1 MPPQKLPLHQRLIS
15 FVYELMQR
23 FAALSIV
30 AFGFVGP
37 FVLGLIALTLPDI
50 TEVGYPEEITAEY
63 MVQMS
68 LSPFPDPDNE
78 VLDATERLMQ
88 APKER
93 PDPDSDIDPD
103 AEPTPKNKDELDL
116 EQNSETGPPQPKKP
130 DPVKENTQRPS
141 GSQVAGVQRGG
152 TSTKGAG
159 VAEGGVLGS
168 ADQEGGKGNAQE
180 CLPENPDI
188 KPVNGNKWR
197 VKRSMVDYYVN
208 HMGAAQKLAW
218 TAWVEVN
225 GDRRG
230 FRVRRIRCG
239 NDLHQLGFRNK
250 DVITHVND
258 VPVTSLGEAVQAYLK
273 LRKKNVLIVTIKRRG
288 VVRKH
293 TYKLVD

>member
-15 FVYELMQR
+15 LVYELMQR

-78 VLDATERLMQ
+78 VMEATERLMQ
-88 APKER
+88 APKEKV
-93 PDPDSDIDPD
+93 DPNAEIDPD
-103 AEPTPKNKDELDL
+103 APPKPKNKDEPAL
-116 EQNSETGPPQPKKP
+116 EQNSEKGTPQPKKP
-130 DPVKENTQRPS
+130 EAAEQNTQRPA
-141 GSQVAGVQRGG
+141 GSQTAGVHRGG

-159 VAEGGVLGS
+159 VAEGGVLGP
-168 ADQEGGKGNAQE
+168 ADQEGGKGKAQE

-188 KPVNGNKWR
+188 KVINANKWR

-208 HMGAAQKLAW
+208 HLNAAQQLAW

-239 NDLHQLGFRNK
+239 NDLYQLGFRNK

-273 LRKKNVLIVTIKRRG
+273 LRKKNVLVVTIKRRG
-288 VVRKH
+288 VERQH

>member
-1 MPPQKLPLHQRLIS
+1 MPSQKLPLHQRLIS
-15 FVYELMQR
+15 LFYELLQR

-30 AFGFVGP
+30 GFGFVGP

-78 VLDATERLMQ
+78 VMDATERLMQ
-88 APKER
+88 APKEKV
-93 PDPDSDIDPD
+93 DPDAEIDPD
-103 AEPTPKNKDELDL
+103 APPKPKNKEDPAL
-116 EQNSETGPPQPKKP
+116 EQNSEKGPPQPKKP
-130 DPVKENTQRPS
+130 EAAQENTQRPS
-141 GSQVAGVQRGG
+141 GTQVKGAKGG
-152 TSTKGAG
+152 KSTKGAG
-159 VAEGGVLGS
+159 VAEGGVLGP
-168 ADQEGGKGNAQE
+168 ADQEGGKGKAQE
-180 CLPENPDI
+180 CLPPNKDI
-188 KPVNGNKWR
+188 KEVNATKWR

-208 HMGAAQKLAW
+208 HMKSAQNLAW

-225 GDRRG
+225 GERRG

-258 VPVTSLGEAVQAYLK
+258 VPVTSLGEAVQAYMR
-273 LRKKNVLIVTIKRRG
+273 LRKKNVLVVTLKRRG

>member
-1 MPPQKLPLHQRLIS
+1 MPSQKLPLHQRLIGL
-15 FVYELMQR
+15 FYELLQR

-88 APKER
+88 APKEK
-93 PDPDSDIDPD
+93 PDPDAEIDPD
-103 AEPTPKNKDELDL
+103 AAPTPKDKDVPVL
-116 EQNSETGPPQPKKP
+116 EQNSDKGAPQPKKP
-130 DPVKENTQRPS
+130 DPVKENTQRPT
-141 GSQVAGVQRGG
+141 GRQTAGVQGG
-152 TSTKGAG
+152 NSTKGAG

-168 ADQEGGKGNAQE
+168 ADQEGGKGKAQE
-180 CLPENPDI
+180 CLPENTDI
-188 KPVNGNKWR
+188 KPVNANKWR

-208 HMGAAQKLAW
+208 HLNAAQQLAW

-250 DVITHVND
+250 DVVTHVND
-258 VPVTSLGEAVQAYLK
+258 VPITSLGEAVQAYLR
-273 LRKKNVLIVTIKRRG
+273 LRKKNLLVVTIKRRG
-288 VVRKH
+288 VERKH